1 MNLSEKPFGKKKTFR
16 GFLKEYTEFRGKI
29 GVETFNKTLSFEDSV
44 KIYLYIMMK
53 EIEETTMFNF
63 SGKSTS
69 AIYQQTF
76 EWIKELGMTDQIN
89 HILTSSALL
98 IVACIALA
106 IVDYLTRYLFNNLA
120 SRLIKKTNTD
130 WDDRLLENK
139 VQVHLSRL
147 VLVLIAQQIFPFI
160 FTGFPVFSGALTTL
174 LSVLMIFAIYALI
187 NSLLRTVRDILR
199 STQAFKEKPVDSY
212 LQVVQIFLIFV
223 VGTLV
228 VSLLTGSSPWSFLV
242 SLGAASAIL
251 MLVFKDTILGFVASI
266 QVSANDSVRVG
277 DWIEMPKYGVDG
289 DVLQINLNNVRI
301 QNWDKTIVT
310 IPTYTLLSDSFKNY
324 RGMQDSGGR
333 RIKRPINIK
342 ISSIRY
348 VTENEI
354 QELKK
359 IALLRPYIDKKEQ
372 EIIAF
377 NKNAQIDETVLV
389 NGRRMTNIGLFRA
402 YAMAYAR
409 NNPNINQELTLLV
422 RQLAPTEYGL
432 PLELYMFTKGTQWAF
447 FENTMSDLFD
457 HLLSAIKYFH
467 LEVFELPASDDL
479 RTFVVGKEQ
488 KA

>member
-1 MNLSEKPFGKKKTFR
+1 M
-16 GFLKEYTEFRGKI
+16 
-29 GVETFNKTLSFEDSV
+29 
-44 KIYLYIMMK
+44 
-53 EIEETTMFNF
+53 EETTILNF
-63 SGKSTS
+63 SEQSTS

-76 EWIKELGMTDQIN
+76 DWIQRFGLTEQIN
-89 HILTSSALL
+89 HILASGALL
-98 IVACIALA
+98 FFACILLV
-106 IVDYLTRYLFNNLA
+106 IVDYITRYVFNTLA
-120 SRLIKKTNTD
+120 SKFIKKTNTD
-130 WDDRLLENK
+130 WDDRLLDNR

-147 VLVLIAQQIFPFI
+147 ILVIIAQQVFPFI
-160 FTGFPVFSGALTTL
+160 FMGFPVFSNALSTFL
-174 LSVLMIFAIYALI
+174 AILMILAVYALV
-187 NSLLRTVRDILR
+187 NSILRTMRDILR
-199 STQAFKEKPVDSY
+199 STKVFKDKPVDSY
-212 LQVVQIFLIFV
+212 LQVVQIFLIFI
-223 VGTLV
+223 VGMLV
-228 VSLLTGSSPWSFLV
+228 VSLLTGKSPWSFLV

-348 VTENEI
+348 VTLDEI

-359 IALLRPYIDKKEQ
+359 IALLKPYIEKREE
-372 EIIAF
+372 EIAAF
-377 NKNAQIDETVLV
+377 NKREGIDDSVLV

-409 NNPNINQELTLLV
+409 KNPGIHQELTLLV
-422 RQLAPTEYGL
+422 RQLAPTEHGL
-432 PLELYMFTKGTQWAF
+432 PLELYMFTRGTQWAF
-447 FENTMSDLFD
+447 FEDTMSDLFD
-457 HLLSAIKYFH
+457 HLFAAIKYFH

-479 RTFVVGKEQ
+479 RNVMAER
-488 KA
+488 AS